1 MNVAASQQQMPEL
14 PNYSLYLIPLV
25 ALGVIIAIYLTKQKK
40 RSIAAQI
47 ELQQVIESG
56 LTEPPSL
63 HPMIDPAIC
72 VGSASCA
79 AACPE
84 QALGI
89 IGNRAVF
96 VNPSVC
102 IGHGACAAACPT
114 GAIRLVFGTEK
125 RGVDI
130 PFVNPTFETNVEGL
144 FIAGELGGMGL
155 IRKAV
160 EQGKQAIANIKKRR
174 VAGTDYDVII
184 IGAGPAGISAT
195 LGAQEARLRYLT
207 IEQESAIG
215 GTALHYPR
223 QKIVMTAP
231 MTLPQIGKIKL
242 TEISKE
248 ALIEL
253 WEEVVR
259 KTGIK
264 ISYNERME
272 SLRRENGKFIVST
285 TKGQYTAGSVLLAVG
300 RRGTPR
306 KLDAPGE
313 GQAKVC
319 YRLVDPSQ
327 YQGKHALVVGGGDSA
342 LESAL
347 ALAEEPG
354 TKVTLAHRSE
364 VFTGAKPKNRER
376 IKAAEQSG
384 RIKVLMKAKV
394 TQIKSNSVLLDNNGQ
409 AMEIPNDIVIVCA
422 GGTLPI
428 PLLKDIGVRVET
440 RFGT

>member
-1 MNVAASQQQMPEL
+1 LVILIILYRRKSQ
-14 PNYSLYLIPLV
+14 
-25 ALGVIIAIYLTKQKK
+25 K
-40 RSIAAQI
+40 RTTAAQT
-47 ELQQVIESG
+47 EWREVKAAG

-63 HPMIDPAIC
+63 HPVIDPAIC
-72 VGSASCA
+72 IGAVSCA
-79 AACPE
+79 KACPE
-84 QALGI
+84 NAIGI
-89 IGNRAVF
+89 IDHKGF
-96 VNPSVC
+96 FINPSVC
-102 IGHGACAAACPT
+102 IGHGACAAVCPS

-130 PFVNPTFETNVEGL
+130 PFVNPSFETNIVGL

-160 EQGKQAIANIKKRR
+160 EQGKQAISHIKKRR

-195 LGAQEARLRYLT
+195 LGAQEAGLRYLT
-207 IEQESAIG
+207 LEQEDAIG

-231 MTLPQIGKIKL
+231 MTLPQIGVIKL

-253 WEEVVR
+253 WEDVVQ

-264 ISYNERME
+264 VNFNERMDA
-272 SLRRENGKFIVST
+272 LRHENGKFIVST
-285 TKGQYTAGSVLLAVG
+285 PKGQYTAGSVLLAIG

-306 KLDAPGE
+306 KLEVPGE
-313 GQAKVC
+313 ELVKVC
-319 YRLVDPSQ
+319 YRLTDPSQ
-327 YQGKHALVVGGGDSA
+327 YQGQHALVVGGGDSA
-342 LESAL
+342 LEAAL
-347 ALAEEPG
+347 SLADEPG
-354 TKVTLAHRSE
+354 TTVTLAHRSE

-376 IKAAEQSG
+376 IKAAEQAG
-384 RIKVLMKAKV
+384 KIKVLMKTK
-394 TQIKSNSVLLDNNGQ
+394 TLQIEKARVLLDNNGHQ
-409 AMEIPNDIVIVCA
+409 MEIPNDVVIVCA

-428 PLLKDIGVRVET
+428 PMLKEVGIRVET
-440 RFGT
+440 RYGT

>member
-1 MNVAASQQQMPEL
+1 MPEL
-14 PNYSLYLIPLV
+14 PKYLLYLIPFCV
-25 ALGVIIAIYLTKQKK
+25 MCVILAVYLTKQKK
-40 RSIAAQI
+40 RSIAAQNKWQ
-47 ELQQVIESG
+47 EVIESG
-56 LTEPPSL
+56 LTEPASL
-63 HPMIDPAIC
+63 HPAIDLAIC

-84 QALGI
+84 KALGI
-89 IGNRAVF
+89 IGNKSVF
-96 VNPSVC
+96 VNPSAC
-102 IGHGACAAACPT
+102 IGHGACAASCPT

-130 PFVNPTFETNVEGL
+130 PFVKPNFETNIEGL

-160 EQGKQAIANIKKRR
+160 EQGKQAISNIKKRR

-195 LGAQEARLRYLT
+195 LGAQEAGLRYLT
-207 IEQESAIG
+207 IEQEDAIG

-231 MTLPQIGKIKL
+231 MNLPQIGKVNL

-253 WEEVVR
+253 WEGVVK

-264 ISYNERME
+264 INYNERMD
-272 SLRRENGKFIVST
+272 SLRHANGKFIVST
-285 TKGQYTAGSVLLAVG
+285 PKGQYTAGSVLLAVG

-306 KLDAPGE
+306 KLDVPGE
-313 GQAKVC
+313 EMTKVC

-342 LESAL
+342 LEAAL
-347 ALAEEPG
+347 SLAEEPG
-354 TKVTLAHRSE
+354 TTVALAHRSE
-364 VFTGAKPKNRER
+364 AFSGAKPKNRER

-384 RIKVLMKAKV
+384 RIKVLMKSKV
-394 TQIKSNSVLLDNNGQ
+394 TQINRGSVQLEYNGQ
-409 AMEIPNDIVIVCA
+409 PIEFPNDIVIVCA

-428 PLLKDIGVRVET
+428 PLLKEIGVRVET
-440 RFGT
+440 RYGT

>member
-1 MNVAASQQQMPEL
+1 MHEL
-14 PNYSLYLIPLV
+14 LV
-25 ALGVIIAIYLTKQKK
+25 YAIYLVPLIILIIIYRRKGRK
-40 RSIAAQI
+40 RTTAARTEWQ
-47 ELQQVIESG
+47 EVQAAG

-63 HPMIDPAIC
+63 HPYIDPAIC
-72 VGSASCA
+72 IGAVSCA
-79 AACPE
+79 KACPE
-84 QALGI
+84 NAIGI
-89 IGNRAVF
+89 IDHKGF
-96 VNPSVC
+96 FINPSVC
-102 IGHGACAAACPT
+102 IGHGACAAVCPS

-130 PFVNPTFETNVEGL
+130 PFVNPSFETNIEGL

-160 EQGKQAIANIKKRR
+160 EQGKQAIAHIKKRR

-195 LGAQEARLRYLT
+195 LGAQEAGLRYLT
-207 IEQESAIG
+207 LEQEDAIG

-231 MTLPQIGKIKL
+231 MTLPQIGIIKL

-253 WEEVVR
+253 WTDVAQ

-264 ISYNERME
+264 INFNERMDA
-272 SLRRENGKFIVST
+272 LRNENGKFIVST
-285 TKGQYTAGSVLLAVG
+285 PKGQYTAGSVLLAIG

-306 KLDAPGE
+306 KLDVPGE
-313 GQAKVC
+313 ELAKVC
-319 YRLVDPSQ
+319 YRLTDPSQ

-342 LESAL
+342 LEAAL
-347 ALAEEPG
+347 SLAEEPG
-354 TKVTLAHRSE
+354 TTVTLAHRSE

-376 IKAAEQSG
+376 IKAAEQNG
-384 RIKVLMKAKV
+384 RVKVLMKSKV
-394 TQIKSNSVLLDNNGQ
+394 LQIEKERVLLDHNGHP
-409 AMEIPNDIVIVCA
+409 MEIPSDVVIVCA

-428 PLLKDIGVRVET
+428 PMLKEIGIRVET
-440 RFGT
+440 RYGT

>member
-1 MNVAASQQQMPEL
+1 MPEL
-14 PNYSLYLIPLV
+14 PKYVLYLIPLCLMAV
-25 ALGVIIAIYLTKQKK
+25 VIAIYLLQQKK
-40 RSIAAQI
+40 RSIAAQNTWQ
-47 ELQQVIESG
+47 EVVTSG
-56 LTEPPSL
+56 LTEPASL

-84 QALGI
+84 KALGI
-89 IGNRAVF
+89 IGNKGTF

-130 PFVNPTFETNVEGL
+130 PFVYPSFETNIEGL

-160 EQGKQAIANIKKRR
+160 EQGKQAISNIKKRR
-174 VAGTDYDVII
+174 VAGTDYDII
-184 IGAGPAGISAT
+184 IVGAGPAGISAT

-207 IEQESAIG
+207 IEQEEAIG

-231 MTLPQIGKIKL
+231 MNLPQIGKIKL
-242 TEISKE
+242 SEISKE
-248 ALIEL
+248 ALIKL
-253 WEEVVR
+253 WEEVAQ

-264 ISYNERME
+264 ISFNERME
-272 SLRRENGKFIVST
+272 SLRHANGKFFVST
-285 TKGQYTAGSVLLAVG
+285 SKGQYTAGSVLLAVG

-306 KLDAPGE
+306 KLDVPGE
-313 GQAKVC
+313 ELAKVC
-319 YRLVDPSQ
+319 YRLIDPHQ
-327 YQGKHALVVGGGDSA
+327 YQGNHALVVGGGDSA
-342 LESAL
+342 LEAAL
-347 ALAEEPG
+347 ALAAEPG
-354 TKVTLAHRSE
+354 TTVTLAHRSE
-364 VFTGAKPKNRER
+364 VFSGAKPKNRER

-384 RIKVLMKAKV
+384 RIKILMQTKV
-394 TQIKSNSVLLDNNGQ
+394 TQIKSNSVLLEHNGQ
-409 AMEIPNDIVIVCA
+409 PMEIPNDAVIVCA

-428 PLLKDIGVRVET
+428 PLLKETGVRVET

>member
-1 MNVAASQQQMPEL
+1 MPGL
-14 PNYSLYLIPLV
+14 PYYSLYLIPLCLMV
-25 ALGVIIAIYLTKQKK
+25 VVIAIYLFKQKK
-40 RSIAAQI
+40 HSIAAQSTWQEAI
-47 ELQQVIESG
+47 ASG
-56 LTEPPSL
+56 LTEPASL
-63 HPMIDPAIC
+63 HPMIDPALC

-79 AACPE
+79 AVCPE
-84 QALGI
+84 KAIGI
-89 IGNRAVF
+89 IDNKGIF
-96 VNPSVC
+96 INPSVC

-130 PFVNPTFETNVEGL
+130 PFVYPSFETNIDGL

-160 EQGKQAIANIKKRR
+160 EQGKQAISNIKKRR

-184 IGAGPAGISAT
+184 VGAGPAGISAT
-195 LGAQEARLRYLT
+195 LGAQEASLRYLT
-207 IEQESAIG
+207 IEQEDAIG

-223 QKIVMTAP
+223 QKIVMTTP

-248 ALIEL
+248 ELIKL
-253 WEEVVR
+253 WEEVAK

-264 ISYNERME
+264 INFNERMD
-272 SLRRENGKFIVST
+272 SLRHENGKFIVST
-285 TKGQYTAGSVLLAVG
+285 QKGKYTAGSVLLAVG

-306 KLDAPGE
+306 KLDVPGE
-313 GQAKVC
+313 ELAKVC
-319 YRLVDPSQ
+319 YRLIDPSQ
-327 YQGKHALVVGGGDSA
+327 YQGQHALVAGGGDSA
-342 LESAL
+342 LEAAL
-347 ALAEEPG
+347 ALAAEPG
-354 TKVTLAHRSE
+354 TTVTLAHRSE
-364 VFTGAKPKNRER
+364 AFSGAKPKNRER

-384 RIKVLMKAKV
+384 LIKVLMKTKV
-394 TQIKSNSVLLDNNGQ
+394 TQIESDHVLLEHNGQ
-409 AMEIPNDIVIVCA
+409 PMEIPNDIVIVCA

-428 PLLKDIGVRVET
+428 PLLKEIGVRVET

>member
-1 MNVAASQQQMPEL
+1 MHEL
-14 PNYSLYLIPLV
+14 LV
-25 ALGVIIAIYLTKQKK
+25 YAIYVVPVVIVIAVYRRISRK
-40 RSIAAQI
+40 RSTAAQS
-47 ELQQVIESG
+47 EWQEVKAAG

-63 HPMIDPAIC
+63 HPLIDPAIC
-72 VGSASCA
+72 IGAVSCA
-79 AACPE
+79 KACPE
-84 QALGI
+84 NAIGI
-89 IGNRAVF
+89 IDHKGF
-96 VNPSVC
+96 FINPSVC
-102 IGHGACAAACPT
+102 IGHGACATACPS

-130 PFVNPTFETNVEGL
+130 PFVNPNFETNIEGL

-160 EQGKQAIANIKKRR
+160 EQGKQAITHIKKRR

-195 LGAQEARLRYLT
+195 LGAQEASLRYLT
-207 IEQESAIG
+207 LEQEDAIG

-231 MTLPQIGKIKL
+231 MTLPQIGIIKS

-253 WEEVVR
+253 WEDVAQR
-259 KTGIK
+259 TGIK
-264 ISYNERME
+264 INFNERME
-272 SLRRENGKFIVST
+272 AIRHESGKFIVAT
-285 TKGQYTAGSVLLAVG
+285 PKGQYTAGSVLLALG

-306 KLDAPGE
+306 KLDVPGE
-313 GQAKVC
+313 ELAKVC
-319 YRLVDPSQ
+319 YRLIEPSQ
-327 YQGKHALVVGGGDSA
+327 YQGQHAMVVGGGDSA
-342 LESAL
+342 LEAAL
-347 ALAEEPG
+347 SLADEPG
-354 TKVTLAHRSE
+354 TTVTLAHRSE
-364 VFTGAKPKNRER
+364 AFSGTKPKNRER

-384 RIKVLMKAKV
+384 RIKVLMKTKV
-394 TQIKSNSVLLDNNGQ
+394 LQIEKERISLDHDRHP
-409 AMEIPNDIVIVCA
+409 MIIPNDVVIVCA

-428 PLLKDIGVRVET
+428 PLLKEIGVQVET

>member
-1 MNVAASQQQMPEL
+1 MHEL
-14 PNYSLYLIPLV
+14 LV
-25 ALGVIIAIYLTKQKK
+25 YAIYLVPLVILIIVFSRKSRK
-40 RSIAAQI
+40 RSTAAQAEWQEI
-47 ELQQVIESG
+47 KAAG

-63 HPMIDPAIC
+63 HPFIDPAIC
-72 VGSASCA
+72 IGAVSCA
-79 AACPE
+79 KACPE
-84 QALGI
+84 KA
-89 IGNRAVF
+89 IGVIDHKGF
-96 VNPSVC
+96 FINPSVC
-102 IGHGACAAACPT
+102 IGHGACAAACPS

-130 PFVNPTFETNVEGL
+130 PFVNPNFETNIEGL

-160 EQGKQAIANIKKRR
+160 EQGKQAIAHIKKRR

-195 LGAQEARLRYLT
+195 LGAQEAGLRYLT
-207 IEQESAIG
+207 LEQEDAIG

-253 WEEVVR
+253 WNDVVK

-264 ISYNERME
+264 INFNERMDT
-272 SLRRENGKFIVST
+272 LRNENGKFIVT
-285 TKGQYTAGSVLLAVG
+285 TPKGQYTAGSVLLAVG

-306 KLDAPGE
+306 KLDVPGE
-313 GQAKVC
+313 ELAKVC
-319 YRLVDPSQ
+319 YRLTDPSQ

-342 LESAL
+342 LEAAL
-347 ALAEEPG
+347 SLADEPG
-354 TKVTLAHRSE
+354 TTVTLAHRSE
-364 VFTGAKPKNRER
+364 AFSGAKPKNRER
-376 IKAAEQSG
+376 IKTAEQEG
-384 RIKVLMKAKV
+384 RIKVLMKSK
-394 TQIKSNSVLLDNNGQ
+394 TIKIEKDSIQLEHDGQ
-409 AMEIPNDIVIVCA
+409 PMEILNDVVIVCA
-422 GGTLPI
+422 GGTLPM
-428 PLLKDIGVRVET
+428 PLLKEIGIRVET
-440 RFGT
+440 RYGT

>member
-1 MNVAASQQQMPEL
+1 MPEL
-14 PNYSLYLIPLV
+14 PKYILYLIPLCLMAV
-25 ALGVIIAIYLTKQKK
+25 VIAIYLFKQKK
-40 RSIAAQI
+40 RSIAAQNTWQ
-47 ELQQVIESG
+47 EVVTSG
-56 LTEPPSL
+56 LTEPASL

-84 QALGI
+84 KALGV
-89 IGNRAVF
+89 IGNKGTF

-102 IGHGACAAACPT
+102 IGHGACAASCPT

-130 PFVNPTFETNVEGL
+130 PFVYPSFETNIEGL

-160 EQGKQAIANIKKRR
+160 EQGKQAISNIKKRR

-184 IGAGPAGISAT
+184 VGAGPAGISAT

-207 IEQESAIG
+207 LEQEDAIG

-231 MTLPQIGKIKL
+231 MNLPQIGKIKL
-242 TEISKE
+242 SEISKE
-248 ALIEL
+248 ALIKL
-253 WEEVVR
+253 WEEVAQ

-264 ISYNERME
+264 ISFNERME
-272 SLRRENGKFIVST
+272 SLRHANGKFFVST
-285 TKGQYTAGSVLLAVG
+285 SKGQYTAGSVLLAVG

-306 KLDAPGE
+306 KLDVPGE
-313 GQAKVC
+313 ELAKVC
-319 YRLVDPSQ
+319 YRLIDPHQ
-327 YQGKHALVVGGGDSA
+327 YQGNHALVVGGGDSA
-342 LESAL
+342 LEAAL
-347 ALAEEPG
+347 ALAAEPG
-354 TKVTLAHRSE
+354 TTVTLAHRSE
-364 VFTGAKPKNRER
+364 VFSGAKPKNRER

-384 RIKVLMKAKV
+384 QIKVLMKTKI
-394 TQIKSNSVLLDNNGQ
+394 TQIKSNRALLENNGQ
-409 AMEIPNDIVIVCA
+409 PMEIPNDVVIVCA

-428 PLLKDIGVRVET
+428 PLLKETGVRVET

>member
-1 MNVAASQQQMPEL
+1 MPEL
-14 PNYSLYLIPLV
+14 PKYVLYLIPLCLMAV
-25 ALGVIIAIYLTKQKK
+25 VIAIYLLQQKK
-40 RSIAAQI
+40 RSIAAQNTWQ
-47 ELQQVIESG
+47 EVVTSG
-56 LTEPPSL
+56 LTEPASL

-84 QALGI
+84 KALGI
-89 IGNRAVF
+89 IGNKGTF

-130 PFVNPTFETNVEGL
+130 PFVYPSFETNIEGL

-160 EQGKQAIANIKKRR
+160 EQGKQAISNIKKRR
-174 VAGTDYDVII
+174 VAGTDYDII
-184 IGAGPAGISAT
+184 IVGAGPAGISAT

-207 IEQESAIG
+207 IEQEEAIG

-231 MTLPQIGKIKL
+231 MNLPQIGKIKL
-242 TEISKE
+242 SEISKE
-248 ALIEL
+248 ALIKL
-253 WEEVVR
+253 WEEVAQ

-264 ISYNERME
+264 ISFNERME
-272 SLRRENGKFIVST
+272 SLRHANGKFFVST
-285 TKGQYTAGSVLLAVG
+285 SKGQYTAGSVLLAVG

-306 KLDAPGE
+306 KLDVPGE
-313 GQAKVC
+313 ELAKVC
-319 YRLVDPSQ
+319 YRLIDPHQ
-327 YQGKHALVVGGGDSA
+327 YQGNHALVVGGGDSA
-342 LESAL
+342 LEAAL
-347 ALAEEPG
+347 ALAAEPG
-354 TKVTLAHRSE
+354 TTVTLAHRSE
-364 VFTGAKPKNRER
+364 VFSGAKPKNRER

-384 RIKVLMKAKV
+384 RIKVLMQTKV
-394 TQIKSNSVLLDNNGQ
+394 TQIKSNSVLLEHNGQ
-409 AMEIPNDIVIVCA
+409 PMEIPNDAVIVCA

-428 PLLKDIGVRVET
+428 PLLKETGVRVET

>member
-1 MNVAASQQQMPEL
+1 MPEL
-14 PNYSLYLIPLV
+14 SSYALYLIPLGAMCV
-25 ALGVIIAIYLTKQKK
+25 VIAIYLLKQKK
-40 RSIAAQI
+40 RSVATQNKWQ
-47 ELQQVIESG
+47 EVVTSG
-56 LTEPPSL
+56 LTEPASL

-79 AACPE
+79 AVCPE
-84 QALGI
+84 KALGI
-89 IGNRAVF
+89 IGNKAIF

-102 IGHGACAAACPT
+102 IGHGACAASCPT

-130 PFVNPTFETNVEGL
+130 PFVYPNFETNIEGL

-160 EQGKQAIANIKKRR
+160 EQGKQAISSIKKRR
-174 VAGTDYDVII
+174 VSGTDYDVII
-184 IGAGPAGISAT
+184 IGAGPPVISAT
-195 LGAQEARLRYLT
+195 LGAQEAGLRYLT
-207 IEQESAIG
+207 LEQESAIG

-231 MTLPQIGKIKL
+231 MTLPQIGKVKL

-253 WEEVVR
+253 WEEVAP
-259 KTGIK
+259 KNGIR
-264 ISYNERME
+264 INFNERMD
-272 SLRRENGKFIVST
+272 SLRHENGKFIVT
-285 TKGQYTAGSVLLAVG
+285 TPKGHYTAGSVLLAVG

-313 GQAKVC
+313 ELEKVC
-319 YRLVDPSQ
+319 YRLIDPSQ
-327 YQGKHALVVGGGDSA
+327 YQGNHALVVGGGDSA
-342 LESAL
+342 LEAAL
-347 ALAEEPG
+347 ALAAEPG
-354 TKVTLAHRSE
+354 TTVTLAHRSE
-364 VFTGAKPKNRER
+364 VFSGAKPKNRER

-384 RIKVLMKAKV
+384 RIKVLMKTKV
-394 TQIKSNSVLLDNNGQ
+394 TQIRNNSVLLEFNGQ
-409 AMEIPNDIVIVCA
+409 PMEIPNDVVIVCA

-428 PLLKDIGVRVET
+428 PLLKEIGVRVET

>member
-1 MNVAASQQQMPEL
+1 MPEL
-14 PNYSLYLIPLV
+14 FNYALYLIPLC
-25 ALGVIIAIYLTKQKK
+25 AMCVIIAIYLFKQKK
-40 RSIAAQI
+40 RSIAAQNKWQ
-47 ELQQVIESG
+47 EVVTSG
-56 LTEPPSL
+56 LTEPASL

-84 QALGI
+84 EALGI
-89 IGNRAVF
+89 IGNKAVL

-102 IGHGACAAACPT
+102 IGHGACAALCPT

-130 PFVNPTFETNVEGL
+130 PFVNTNFETNIEGL

-160 EQGKQAIANIKKRR
+160 EQGKQAIAHIKKRR

-195 LGAQEARLRYLT
+195 LGAQEAGLRYLAL
-207 IEQESAIG
+207 EQEDAIG

-231 MTLPQIGKIKL
+231 MTLPQIGLVKL

-253 WEEVVR
+253 WEDIAK

-264 ISYNERME
+264 INFSERMDV
-272 SLRRENGKFIVST
+272 LRHEDGKFVVST
-285 TKGQYTAGSVLLAVG
+285 PKGQYTAGSVLLAIG

-306 KLDAPGE
+306 KLDVPGE
-313 GQAKVC
+313 EMAKVC
-319 YRLVDPSQ
+319 YRLVEPSQ

-342 LESAL
+342 LEAAL
-347 ALAEEPG
+347 SLAEEPG
-354 TKVTLAHRSE
+354 TTVTLAHRSE
-364 VFTGAKPKNRER
+364 VFAGAKPKNRER
-376 IKAAEQSG
+376 IKAAEQNG
-384 RIKVLMKAKV
+384 RIKVLMKSKV
-394 TQIKSNSVLLDNNGQ
+394 LQIEKERVLMDHNGHP
-409 AMEIPNDIVIVCA
+409 MEIPSDVVIVCA

-428 PLLKDIGVRVET
+428 PMLKEIGIRVET
-440 RFGT
+440 RYGT